1 VSETWRLIDTG
12 LRRAAQN
19 IALDRALLESRA
31 AEEIPSTLRFCRYA
45 PSALLGHRQS
55 AAQEFDIDYCG
66 AHGIDLQRRIT
77 GGSAIFLD
85 EAQLA
90 WELCLHRRDVG
101 TSDIRAVGKRIC
113 HAAATAV
120 SALGVD
126 ARYRPR
132 ADIEV
137 EGRRISEGGGA
148 VERDALLY
156 QGTLLLDFD
165 IERMV
170 RVLRVPVEADAG
182 RGVTLARARVASLR
196 ELLRRP
202 PDVAKLKGYLAEA
215 FESEFGIQF
224 SEGDLTLT
232 EHRRYQSALAEIDAA
247 DWVNLVMRPSA
258 DMPTLQASQRHGNAW
273 LRAAVTYDAP
283 ARVLRKIWFTSDVA
297 IDPPRAVTDLEA
309 ALRDLP
315 LDRLEARI
323 RSFFAGRVVSMRPL
337 GPLDFVNIVRL
348 AVRLPLVDRV

>member
-19 IALDRALLESRA
+19 IALDRTVLEARA

-45 PSALLGHRQS
+45 PSALLSQRQS
-55 AAQEFDIDYCG
+55 AAQEFDLDYCC
-66 AHGIDLQRRIT
+66 AHGIDVQRRIT
-77 GGSAIFLD
+77 GGGAIFLD
-85 EAQLA
+85 EAQIV
-90 WELCLHRRDVG
+90 WQLCLHRRDVG
-101 TSDIRAVGKRIC
+101 TSDIRSVAKRIC

-126 ARYRPR
+126 ARYRSR
-132 ADIEV
+132 DDIEV

-148 VERDALLY
+148 MERDALLY

-170 RVLRVPVEADAG
+170 HVLRMPVEGDAG
-182 RGVTLARARVASLR
+182 RGVTLARARVTSLR
-196 ELLRRP
+196 ELLHRP
-202 PDVAKLKGYLAEA
+202 ADVPKLKRYLAEA
-215 FESEFGIQF
+215 FESEFGVQF

-247 DWVNLVMRPSA
+247 DWVNLVMRPRA

-283 ARVLRKIWFTSDVA
+283 ARVLRKVWFTSDVA

-323 RSFFAGRVVSMRPL
+323 RSFFAGLVVSMRPL